1 MLAVV
6 LANIKFSF
14 YYLFI
19 SNLNYVEVLY
29 IYIILWKKNKYKFN
43 HSLQVLKQL
52 PQTINRRLIK
62 LSNNQESINNVKGK
76 YQKALNSANFKDNL
90 KYDKTTLS
98 KRNKKQRKRGI
109 IFFNPPFSLNICYK
123 IGKQLLNLN
132 TTKFKYNFLDE
143 NQPYK

>member
-29 IYIILWKKNKYKFN
+29 IYYFMKKYKFN

-62 LSNNQESINNVKGK
+62 HYKQEYFNNLKIE
-76 YQKALNSANFKDNL
+76 YQKALN
-90 KYDKTTLS
+90 
-98 KRNKKQRKRGI
+98 
-109 IFFNPPFSLNICYK
+109 
-123 IGKQLLNLN
+123 
-132 TTKFKYNFLDE
+132 
-143 NQPYK
+143 